1 MKIERLL
8 PVGVE
13 LRLFSSQPRLILA
26 DTVFRN
32 QLKCGDIVVFTGL
45 LYATFEI

>member
-13 LRLFSSQPRLILA
+13 PGLFSSQHRFILA
-26 DTVFRN
+26 DTVFCN
-32 QLKCGDIVVFTGL
+32 QLECGDIVVFTGL